1 MPESFKLLAQLQL
14 AAAAATIYTA
24 PALTQAVIKQINIV
38 NTDTLAH
45 TYQLFQ
51 GGTAAVNAITPVVTL
66 QGGEWAEFNGN
77 ILVDAA
83 DTLAAA
89 SDAATV
95 MTTTVY
101 GLEVS

>member
-1 MPESFKLLAQLQL
+1 MPESFKLLDQRQL
-14 AAAAATIYTA
+14 AAAPATIYTA
-24 PALTQAVIKQINIV
+24 PALTQAVIKQISVV
-38 NTDTLAH
+38 NTDTVAH
-45 TYQLFQ
+45 TYQFFQ
-51 GGTAAVNAITPVVTL
+51 GGLVAANAITPIVTL

-83 DTLAAA
+83 DTLAGG
-89 SDAATV
+89 SDAAAV